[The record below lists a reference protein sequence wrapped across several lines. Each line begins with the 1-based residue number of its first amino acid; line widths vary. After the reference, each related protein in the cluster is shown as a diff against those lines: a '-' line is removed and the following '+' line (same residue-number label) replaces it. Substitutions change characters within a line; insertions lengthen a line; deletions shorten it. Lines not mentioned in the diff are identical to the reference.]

1 MDDVMKKARTIVA
14 DVFKVN
20 PAQIT
25 LTTNFVDDLGADS
38 IDRIELIMRLEEAFD
53 IEISREEA
61 LQVLTVEQALTML
74 LPKLALPAL
83 VTSQA

>member
-1 MDDVMKKARTIVA
+1 MDDVMKKARAIVA
-14 DVFKVN
+14 EVFKVN

-25 LTTNFVDDLGADS
+25 LTTNFVEDLGADS

-61 LQVLTVEQALTML
+61 LQVLTVEQALAIL
-74 LPKLALPAL
+74 LSKLPQPVA
-83 VTSQA
+83 